1 MSKLFFRYGA
11 MNSGKSTAML
21 QVAHNYEERGQHVLL
36 IKPAKDTK
44 GDDQIVSRLGVAR
57 SADLVLLPD
66 QNLRA
71 TFHALSHALSEQ
83 RDSEQQRVACL
94 LIDEAQFLTPEQ
106 VDQALAIAVLDDI
119 PVVAFGIR
127 TDFRTRAFPGSRRL
141 MEVAHSL
148 QEMKTICRCGK
159 KAIFNARLGDAG
171 IVREGEQVVIDGD
184 NVRGLSLQQA
194 VEKMRGLVNTPI
206 ELTILRE
213 GADKPLKIKIVLK
226 YELLSSRSK
235 SSAIILIC

>member
-1 MSKLFFRYGA
+1 MTKLFFRYGA

-21 QVAHNYEERGQHVLL
+21 QVAHNYEERGQQVLL

-57 SADLVLLPD
+57 QADLVLLPNQD
-66 QNLRA
+66 LCA
-71 TFHALSHALSEQ
+71 TLHALNQALSEQ
-83 RDSEQQRVACL
+83 QDPLPQRLACL

-171 IVREGEQVVIDGD
+171 IIREGEQVVIDGD
-184 NVRGLSLQQA
+184 HVR
-194 VEKMRGLVNTPI
+194 
-206 ELTILRE
+206 
-213 GADKPLKIKIVLK
+213 
-226 YELLSSRSK
+226 YEALCGRCYLE
-235 SSAIILIC
+235 AA

>member
-11 MNSGKSTAML
+11 MNSGKSTSML
-21 QVAHNYEERGQHVLL
+21 QVAHNYEERGQRVLL
-36 IKPAKDTK
+36 VKPAKDTK
-44 GDDQIVSRLGVAR
+44 GDDQIVSRLGVTR
-57 SADLVLLPD
+57 PADLVLLPD
-66 QNLRA
+66 QDLRA
-71 TFHALSHALSEQ
+71 TVHAASHSEG
-83 RDSEQQRVACL
+83 EQQDPVPQSVACL

-127 TDFRTRAFPGSRRL
+127 TDFLTQAFPGSRRL

-171 IVREGEQVVIDGD
+171 IVREGQQVVIDGD
-184 NVRGLSLQQA
+184 NVR
-194 VEKMRGLVNTPI
+194 
-206 ELTILRE
+206 
-213 GADKPLKIKIVLK
+213 
-226 YELLSSRSK
+226 YEALCCRCYLEATAS
-235 SSAIILIC
+235 

>member
-11 MNSGKSTAML
+11 MNSGKSTSML

-57 SADLVLLPD
+57 PADLVLLPAQD
-66 QNLRA
+66 LRA
-71 TFHALSHALSEQ
+71 TFHALSHALT
-83 RDSEQQRVACL
+83 EQQRVACL

-171 IVREGEQVVIDGD
+171 IVCEGEQVVIDGD
-184 NVRGLSLQQA
+184 NVRYEALCGRCYL
-194 VEKMRGLVNTPI
+194 
-206 ELTILRE
+206 E
-213 GADKPLKIKIVLK
+213 GAA
-226 YELLSSRSK
+226 S
-235 SSAIILIC
+235 

>member
-21 QVAHNYEERGQHVLL
+21 QVAHNYEERDQSVVLM
-36 IKPAKDTK
+36 KSSVDTK
-44 GDDQIVSRLGVAR
+44 GDDQIVSRLGVKR
-57 SADLVLLPD
+57 RADLLLSSGQD
-66 QNLRA
+66 L
-71 TFHALSHALSEQ
+71 
-83 RDSEQQRVACL
+83 RVALQKLLGERDDLQRGVACV

-127 TDFRTRAFPGSRRL
+127 TDFRTRAFPGSQRL

-159 KAIFNARLGDAG
+159 KAIFNARLGAKG
-171 IVREGEQVVIDGD
+171 IICEGEQVMIDD
-184 NVRGLSLQQA
+184 EHVR
-194 VEKMRGLVNTPI
+194 
-206 ELTILRE
+206 
-213 GADKPLKIKIVLK
+213 
-226 YELLSSRSK
+226 YEALCARCYLEAEQSGS
-235 SSAIILIC
+235 